1 MPRGGGWMKTK
12 SALYPPGTAWEGEI
26 DMDIK
31 IVFSDIDGTI
41 LNKHHQPT
49 PRTVE
54 TIQRLCQEGRPF
66 VLVSARMPRGVY
78 TVQRQLGIT
87 QPIVAYSGGLILD
100 EKGDTLLSRGFC
112 PAKALEIKGYV
123 DHKGTCCSV
132 YSGDQWYV
140 DDQSDPW
147 IQQEITITKVT
158 PIEGNMKDLLDGTSV
173 VHKLLLMGQPQRIET
188 LEQELKQRFE
198 GLRIY
203 RSKSTYL
210 EIMDESASKS
220 EAVKELCRL
229 KGIPIEQS
237 VSFGDHFND
246 IDMLAATG
254 MGFAMANAPRQ
265 VREMANHVAKSN
277 EEDGVARAICGL
289 MGWQ

>member
-1 MPRGGGWMKTK
+1 
-12 SALYPPGTAWEGEI
+12 
-26 DMDIK
+26 MDIK

-49 PRTVE
+49 PKTVE
-54 TIQRLCQEGRPF
+54 TVQRLCQEGRPF

-87 QPIVAYSGGLILD
+87 EPIVAYSGGLILD
-100 EKGDTLLSRGFC
+100 EKGETLLSRGFS
-112 PAKALEIKGYV
+112 PSKAMEIKEYV
-123 DHKGTCCSV
+123 DHNGTCCSV

-140 DDQSDPW
+140 DDISDPW
-147 IQQEITITKVT
+147 VIQEIQITKVT
-158 PIEGNMKDLLDGTSV
+158 PVEENRKGLLDDASI
-173 VHKLLLMGQPQRIET
+173 VHKLLLMDEPQRIEA
-188 LEQELKQRFE
+188 LEQQLKQRFE

-220 EAVKELCRL
+220 EAVKKLCRL

-246 IDMLAATG
+246 IDMLTATG
-254 MGFAMANAPRQ
+254 MGFAMANAPSQ
-265 VREMANHVAKSN
+265 VREAANHVARSN

-289 MGWQ
+289 LGWQ